1 MPTLDDAPT
10 GSVPKLATADLL
22 NSNAGDANKIASQD
36 LIQIYD
42 QSEQVAKTITVADL
56 AAAITTGT
64 LTATS

>member
-1 MPTLDDAPT
+1 MPTLDDAPAD
-10 GSVPKLATADLL
+10 SVPKLASADLL
-22 NSNAGDANKIASQD
+22 SSNTGDAGKIASQD

-42 QSEQVAKTITVADL
+42 QSEQVTKTITVADL

>member
-10 GSVPKLATADLL
+10 KSVPKLATADLL
-22 NSNAGDANKIASQD
+22 NANAGDASKIASQD

>member
-1 MPTLDDAPT
+1 MPTLDDAPAD
-10 GSVPKLATADLL
+10 SVPKLASADLL
-22 NSNAGDANKIASQD
+22 NTNTGEAGKIASQD

-56 AAAITTGT
+56 AAAITTDD

>member
-1 MPTLDDAPT
+1 MPTLDDAPAD
-10 GSVPKLATADLL
+10 SVPKLASADLL
-22 NSNAGDANKIASQD
+22 NANTGDADKIASQD

-56 AAAITTGT
+56 AAAITTDD